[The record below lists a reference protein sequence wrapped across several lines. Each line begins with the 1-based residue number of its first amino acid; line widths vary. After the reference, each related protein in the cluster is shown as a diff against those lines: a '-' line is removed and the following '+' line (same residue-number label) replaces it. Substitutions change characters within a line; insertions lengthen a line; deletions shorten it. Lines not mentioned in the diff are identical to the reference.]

1 MAHGIGMVFQH
12 FMLIPVMTVAE
23 NLVLGDEPRSGGFLD
38 VKAARRRDAASSPS
52 ATA

>member
-1 MAHGIGMVFQH
+1 MVFQH

-23 NLVLGDEPRSGGFLD
+23 NLVLGDEPRGGGLLD
-38 VKAARRRDAASSPS
+38 IEAARRRTPSSPS